1 MSVSDVPSFGQ
12 EHPAARR
19 RRERNPVTWI
29 IIAVLALVVLYSC
42 GHSAYDFYRIGGA
55 ATDRLHQELNQAQY
69 DDIYAGATDEFRNH
83 GSRAE
88 TLPFLE
94 RVHQTMGNVHQSKLK
109 GFNIN
114 RNTSGTLATLVYATT
129 FDKGNADEQF
139 VWQIESDAA
148 KLYGYRIDAPNFH

>member
-1 MSVSDVPSFGQ
+1 
-12 EHPAARR
+12 
-19 RRERNPVTWI
+19 
-29 IIAVLALVVLYSC
+29 
-42 GHSAYDFYRIGGA
+42 
-55 ATDRLHQELNQAQY
+55 
-69 DDIYAGATDEFRNH
+69 
-83 GSRAE
+83 
-88 TLPFLE
+88 
-94 RVHQTMGNVHQSKLK
+94 MGNVHQSKLK

>member
-1 MSVSDVPSFGQ
+1 
-12 EHPAARR
+12 
-19 RRERNPVTWI
+19 
-29 IIAVLALVVLYSC
+29 
-42 GHSAYDFYRIGGA
+42 
-55 ATDRLHQELNQAQY
+55 LNQAQY

-88 TLPFLE
+88 TLAFLE